1 MPSKSA
7 LDEKTSKAQLALGTM
22 KRTFTIT
29 QPLILTLNLDI
40 VQEIETNTREDAI
53 KQFKEDLDKPEVIIK
68 VVEEK
73 LSNMIDKYNY
83 SRKEDFTIPRAAA
96 SARAGMKEEDI
107 LIIKVQDTP
116 KEKD

>member
-1 MPSKSA
+1 MPSKSD
-7 LDEKTSKAQLALGTM
+7 LDEKESMAQIALGTM

-29 QPLILTLNLDI
+29 QPLVLTLDLDI

-53 KQFKEDLDKPEVIIK
+53 RQFKEDLDKPEVIIK

-73 LSNMIDKYNY
+73 LSNLIDKYNY

-96 SARAGMKEEDI
+96 AARASMKEEDI
-107 LIIKVQDTP
+107 LIIRVIDIP
-116 KEKD
+116 KEKA